1 MRAIFNQAV
10 RANQGCLSEASSNP
24 LTPGDRTQNSKEGEE
39 NKRKNCIEGYR
50 IILSSKVYQN
60 VKPQVK
66 IPVGQFESYQQAIKK
81 LLEKGAIEKCEES
94 ADKFVS
100 SYFLILKPDG
110 RGVPQA
116 FRKWQST
123 YPWLDLN
130 SNSRAICKLCT
141 EATQKKL
148 PLAKNSQTVIGQST
162 WVEDGF
168 DTWKNAVLRFMK
180 HEKSELHRE
189 ALTGIVNLS
198 KPTVVSSLSHG
209 KKKEMADARIAL
221 EKMFNTVN
229 VLARQGLALR
239 GWDNDENSNLIQLL
253 KMRAEDVPQLEAW
266 LKRTSYKWLHHDS
279 VNEILE
285 IMAEDLIQK
294 LLRKIKSVAYFALI
308 ADETA
313 DITKVEQV
321 SISIRIVLDDLSIE
335 QIFMGFYA
343 TSNTRVET
351 LFKIMKN
358 VLLRFNLNIAN
369 LRGQCYDGASNVSGR
384 LTGLQARIHEEEP
397 RALHA
402 HCSAHTTNLVAQN
415 AMEAVKWAINFIGVI
430 KELINFI
437 RDSPKS
443 GRVQTSPNRRL
454 T

>member
-1 MRAIFNQAV
+1 MGKKSEVGKNQP
-10 RANQGCLSEASSNP
+10 GPP
-24 LTPGDRTQNSKEGEE
+24 LKM
-39 NKRKNCIEGYR
+39 
-50 IILSSKVYQN
+50 
-60 VKPQVK
+60 
-66 IPVGQFESYQQAIKK
+66 
-81 LLEKGAIEKCEES
+81 LLA
-94 ADKFVS
+94 
-100 SYFLILKPDG
+100 G

-123 YPWLDLN
+123 YPGLDLN

-148 PLAKNSQTVIGQST
+148 PLAKNSQIVIGQST

-189 ALTGIVNLS
+189 ALTGIANLS

-221 EKMFNTVN
+221 ETMFNTVN

-239 GWDNDENSNLIQLL
+239 GRDNDENSNLIQLL
-253 KMRAEDVPQLEAW
+253 KMRTEDVPQLEAW

-313 DITKVEQV
+313 DITRVEQV

-335 QIFMGFYA
+335 HIFMGFYA
-343 TSNTRVET
+343 TSNTRAET

-358 VLLRFNLNIAN
+358 VLLRFNLNIAT

-397 RALHA
+397 RTLHV
-402 HCSAHTTNLVAQN
+402 HCSAHTTNLVAQD
-415 AMEAVKWAINFIGVI
+415 AMEAVKSAINFIGVI

-437 RDSPKS
+437 RYSPKS